1 MKKLLALAPV
11 ILLVAAC
18 GKSEI
23 GHDDAYYEAHPAE
36 RNAKVKECNNTP
48 DATNPECLAANRVAA
63 KHQSLGTPFILG
75 QPAKK

>member
-11 ILLVAAC
+11 LLLLAAC
-18 GKSEI
+18 GKSES

-48 DATNPECLAANRVAA
+48 DATGQECLAANRVVA

>member
-1 MKKLLALAPV
+1 MKKLLVLIP
-11 ILLVAAC
+11 IFLLLVAC
-18 GKSEI
+18 EKTDS

-48 DATNPECLAANRVAA
+48 DANTSECLAANRVVA
-63 KHQSLGTPFILG
+63 KHQSLATPFILG